1 MKGYKGYRMMG
12 LVTMT
17 EAARR
22 LDVTVE
28 TVKRRLRRGELQGH
42 KQPRPQGFT
51 WLIEMPEDT
60 GDQDSTPSD
69 TPTSNAEVHRLED
82 MVSLLQRELAIT
94 REELEHQRSMYQS
107 ELVSKN
113 KQIEQLHVLLLA
125 QAALPGQGVTAP
137 GGRGCGEE
145 IRLPPNRRI
154 LLPLLIKPW

>member
-1 MKGYKGYRMMG
+1 MNGYKGYRMME
-12 LVTMT
+12 LVTMA

-51 WLIEMPEDT
+51 WLVEMPEDT
-60 GDQDSTPSD
+60 GDRDSTPSVPPSD

-82 MVSLLQRELAIT
+82 MISLLQKELDIT

-113 KQIEQLHVLLLA
+113 KQIEQLHILLQQA
-125 QAALPGQGVTAP
+125 QAALPAP
-137 GGRGCGEE
+137 RDH
-145 IRLPPNRRI
+145 R
-154 LLPLLIKPW
+154 PWWRFWQR

>member
-60 GDQDSTPSD
+60 GDQDSTPSVTPSD

-82 MVSLLQRELAIT
+82 MISLLQKELAIA

-113 KQIEQLHVLLLA
+113 KQIEQLHILLQQA
-125 QAALPGQGVTAP
+125 QAALPAP
-137 GGRGCGEE
+137 RDNRPWWQ
-145 IRLPPNRRI
+145 RLWRRD
-154 LLPLLIKPW
+154 

>member
-1 MKGYKGYRMMG
+1 MME

-51 WLIEMPEDT
+51 WLIEMPEET
-60 GDQDSTPSD
+60 GDQDNTPSV
-69 TPTSNAEVHRLED
+69 TPSGTPLSNTEVHRLEG
-82 MVSLLQRELAIT
+82 MVSLLQKELDIT
-94 REELEHQRSMYQS
+94 REELQHQRSMYQD

-113 KQIEQLHVLLLA
+113 KQIEQLHVLLQQA
-125 QAALPGQGVTAP
+125 QAALPAP
-137 GGRGCGEE
+137 RDSRSWWR
-145 IRLPPNRRI
+145 RLWQRD
-154 LLPLLIKPW
+154 

>member
-60 GDQDSTPSD
+60 GDQDSTPSVTPSD
-69 TPTSNAEVHRLED
+69 TPASNAEVHRLED

-94 REELEHQRSMYQS
+94 RDELEHQRSMYQS

-113 KQIEQLHVLLLA
+113 KQIEQLHVLLQQA
-125 QAALPGQGVTAP
+125 QAALPAP
-137 GGRGCGEE
+137 RDNRSWWQ
-145 IRLPPNRRI
+145 RLWRRD
-154 LLPLLIKPW
+154 

>member
-1 MKGYKGYRMMG
+1 MME
-12 LVTMT
+12 LVTMA

-28 TVKRRLRRGELQGH
+28 TVKRRLQRGELQGH

-60 GDQDSTPSD
+60 GDQDSTPSVTPSD

-82 MVSLLQRELAIT
+82 MISLLQKELDIT
-94 REELEHQRSMYQS
+94 REELEHQRSMYQG

-113 KQIEQLHVLLLA
+113 KQIEQLHVLLQQA
-125 QAALPGQGVTAP
+125 QAALPAP
-137 GGRGCGEE
+137 RD
-145 IRLPPNRRI
+145 NR
-154 LLPLLIKPW
+154 PWWRRVWRRD